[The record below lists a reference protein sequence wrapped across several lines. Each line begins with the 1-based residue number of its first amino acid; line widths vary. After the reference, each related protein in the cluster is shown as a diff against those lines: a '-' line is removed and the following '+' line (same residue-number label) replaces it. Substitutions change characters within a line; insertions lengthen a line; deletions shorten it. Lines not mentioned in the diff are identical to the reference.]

1 MLTATVVSADGQ
13 RATTQTRRARLLAE
27 ELDPPDIRRVAVIT
41 GACTGIGEA
50 IARRLA
56 ERDWLTVL
64 VARRE
69 ELLRTLAEE
78 LEGEYEVCDVG
89 DREAVERMAAA
100 VAERHP
106 AIGMLVNN
114 AGMPGRGDF
123 TTLDPERIER
133 VTDVNY
139 LGTVWCTRAFLPAL
153 EAGRPSH
160 IVNIVSVAGTV
171 AWGPA
176 GPYAASKHAQL
187 AFSRGLT
194 GQLAPRGISVHTV
207 NPGFVESGDVPAA
220 RPPEESAA
228 RAGGHRPATGRGG
241 RHARG
246 RPQPPGDL
254 RAALVPGPG
263 DRPGA
268 RPRADGALLGLRR
281 LQISVLATGSHYVV
295 PS

>member
-1 MLTATVVSADGQ
+1 M
-13 RATTQTRRARLLAE
+13 
-27 ELDPPDIRRVAVIT
+27 
-41 GACTGIGEA
+41 
-50 IARRLA
+50 
-56 ERDWLTVL
+56 L

-69 ELLRTLAEE
+69 ELLRALAEE
-78 LEGEYEVCDVG
+78 LDGEYEVCDVA

-100 VAERHP
+100 VTERHP

-153 EAGRPSH
+153 ETGRPSH

-171 AWGPA
+171 SWGPA

-207 NPGFVESGDVPAA
+207 NPGFVESETFPQRGLLKNSLLERAVVDPPHVAGAVMRAVDRNQREIFVP
-220 RPPEESAA
+220 RWY
-228 RAGGHRPATGRGG
+228 RLPAIV
-241 RHARG
+241 
-246 RPQPPGDL
+246 Q
-254 RAALVPGPG
+254 ALVPGLV
-263 DRPGA
+263 A
-268 RPRADGALLGLRR
+268 RLPRRR
-281 LQISVLATGSHYVV
+281 
-295 PS
+295 

>member
-1 MLTATVVSADGQ
+1 
-13 RATTQTRRARLLAE
+13 
-27 ELDPPDIRRVAVIT
+27 
-41 GACTGIGEA
+41 
-50 IARRLA
+50 
-56 ERDWLTVL
+56 VL

-69 ELLRTLAEE
+69 ELLRALAEE
-78 LEGEYEVCDVG
+78 LDGEYEVCDVG
-89 DREAVERMAAA
+89 DREAVEQMAAA
-100 VAERHP
+100 VTERHP

-123 TTLDPERIER
+123 TTLDPERIVR

-207 NPGFVESGDVPAA
+207 NPGFVESETFPQRGLLRNPLLERAVIDPPQVAAAVMRAVDRNRREIFVPRWYRVPAIVQA
-220 RPPEESAA
+220 V
-228 RAGGHRPATGRGG
+228 
-241 RHARG
+241 
-246 RPQPPGDL
+246 
-254 RAALVPGPG
+254 VPGLV
-263 DRPGA
+263 A
-268 RPRADGALLGLRR
+268 RFARR
-281 LQISVLATGSHYVV
+281 
-295 PS
+295 

>member
-1 MLTATVVSADGQ
+1 M
-13 RATTQTRRARLLAE
+13 
-27 ELDPPDIRRVAVIT
+27 
-41 GACTGIGEA
+41 
-50 IARRLA
+50 
-56 ERDWLTVL
+56 L

-69 ELLRTLAEE
+69 ELLRALAEE
-78 LEGEYEVCDVG
+78 LDGEYEVCDVA

-100 VAERHP
+100 VTERHP

-153 EAGRPSH
+153 ETGRPSH

-207 NPGFVESGDVPAA
+207 NPGFVESETFPQRGLLKNSLLERAVVDPPHVAGAVMRAVDRNQREIFVP
-220 RPPEESAA
+220 RWY
-228 RAGGHRPATGRGG
+228 RLPAIV
-241 RHARG
+241 
-246 RPQPPGDL
+246 Q
-254 RAALVPGPG
+254 ALVPGLV
-263 DRPGA
+263 A
-268 RPRADGALLGLRR
+268 RLPRRR
-281 LQISVLATGSHYVV
+281 
-295 PS
+295 

>member
-1 MLTATVVSADGQ
+1 
-13 RATTQTRRARLLAE
+13 
-27 ELDPPDIRRVAVIT
+27 
-41 GACTGIGEA
+41 
-50 IARRLA
+50 
-56 ERDWLTVL
+56 VL

-69 ELLRTLAEE
+69 ELLHALAEE
-78 LEGEYEVCDVG
+78 LDGEYEVCDVG

-100 VAERHP
+100 VTERHP

-133 VTDVNY
+133 VTAVNY
-139 LGTVWCTRAFLPAL
+139 LGTVWCTRALLPAL
-153 EAGRPSH
+153 ETGRPSY

-207 NPGFVESGDVPAA
+207 NPGFVESETFPQRGLLKNSLLERAVVDPPHVAGAVMRAVDRNRREIFVPRWYRVPAIV
-220 RPPEESAA
+220 
-228 RAGGHRPATGRGG
+228 
-241 RHARG
+241 
-246 RPQPPGDL
+246 Q
-254 RAALVPGPG
+254 ALVPGLV
-263 DRPGA
+263 A
-268 RPRADGALLGLRR
+268 RLPRRR
-281 LQISVLATGSHYVV
+281 
-295 PS
+295 

>member
-1 MLTATVVSADGQ
+1 MQ
-13 RATTQTRRARLLAE
+13 
-27 ELDPPDIRRVAVIT
+27 
-41 GACTGIGEA
+41 
-50 IARRLA
+50 
-56 ERDWLTVL
+56 RDWLTVL

-69 ELLRTLAEE
+69 ELLRALAEE
-78 LEGEYEVCDVG
+78 LDGEYEVCDVG
-89 DREAVERMAAA
+89 DRKAVERMAAA
-100 VAERHP
+100 VTERHP

-207 NPGFVESGDVPAA
+207 NPGFVESETFPQRGVLRNPLLEWAVIDPPDVAA
-220 RPPEESAA
+220 AVMRAVDRNRREIFVPRWYRVAA
-228 RAGGHRPATGRGG
+228 IAQAV
-241 RHARG
+241 
-246 RPQPPGDL
+246 
-254 RAALVPGPG
+254 VPGLL
-263 DRPGA
+263 A
-268 RPRADGALLGLRR
+268 RFARR
-281 LQISVLATGSHYVV
+281 
-295 PS
+295 

>member
-1 MLTATVVSADGQ
+1 M
-13 RATTQTRRARLLAE
+13 
-27 ELDPPDIRRVAVIT
+27 
-41 GACTGIGEA
+41 
-50 IARRLA
+50 
-56 ERDWLTVL
+56 L

-69 ELLRTLAEE
+69 ELLRGLAEE
-78 LEGEYEVCDVG
+78 LDGEYELCDVG

-100 VAERHP
+100 VTERHP

-133 VTDVNY
+133 VTNVNY

-207 NPGFVESGDVPAA
+207 NPGFVESETFPQRGLLKNPLLEWAVIDPPQVARAVMRAVDRNRREIFVPRWYRVPAIV
-220 RPPEESAA
+220 
-228 RAGGHRPATGRGG
+228 
-241 RHARG
+241 
-246 RPQPPGDL
+246 Q
-254 RAALVPGPG
+254 ALVPGLV
-263 DRPGA
+263 A
-268 RPRADGALLGLRR
+268 RVARR
-281 LQISVLATGSHYVV
+281 
-295 PS
+295 